1 MSRYAFLFPG
11 QGAQKI
17 GMGRD
22 LYENYPETVAPYFER
37 AEQVLG
43 VPLREICWNG
53 PADVLQRT
61 EITQSAVFVVSVATC
76 AVLRANGLEPSV
88 VAGHSLGEYA
98 ALVCAG
104 VLEWTDALELVRL
117 RGELMEEAGRTAPG
131 GMVALL
137 RVPASEV
144 GELCA
149 RIRTETGEVVAVANL
164 NAPQQT
170 VVSGTLAGL
179 SALKRQASAIPGVE
193 LVDLRV
199 GAAFHSEL
207 MRTAEAGL
215 EKALERVAVR
225 DPRVPLVS
233 ASTAGFVGTGEEA
246 RADLKRQICTSVRW
260 FETMEKV
267 LSTGARTCV
276 EVGPGRALSNLG
288 RIIAADATMLPTF
301 DGRRLGAALSAIRS
315 SAADGPERVLAV

>member
-1 MSRYAFLFPG
+1 MSHFAFLFPG

-22 LYENYPETVAPYFER
+22 LYETYPETVAPYFER
-37 AEQVLG
+37 AEKVLG

-117 RGELMEEAGRTAPG
+117 RGQLMEEASRTAPG

-137 RVPASEV
+137 GAPASEV

-149 RIRTETGEVVAVANL
+149 QTEAETGEIVTVANL

-170 VVSGTLAGL
+170 VVSGTPAGL
-179 SALKRQASAIPGVE
+179 SALKGRASALPGVE

-199 GAAFHSEL
+199 GAGFHCAL

-215 EKALERVAVR
+215 EKALDRVAVR

-233 ASTAGFVGTGEEA
+233 ASTAGLVGSGEEA
-246 RADLKRQICTSVRW
+246 RGHLKRQICTSVRW
-260 FETMEKV
+260 FETMERV
-267 LSTGARTCV
+267 LSTGTRTCV

-288 RIIAADATMLPTF
+288 RIIAPGATMLPTF
-301 DGRRLGAALSAIRS
+301 DGRRLGVALSAIRS
-315 SAADGPERVLAV
+315 SATDAP